1 MNTIIVIEAP
11 GKIETIK
18 KALRSKNRSGIE
30 LVSTGGH
37 FFDYPKSLRP
47 LGISPHYEETGRR
60 PDPVRLN
67 RLKDACR
74 DRHVIIATDGDQEGH
89 AIAEDVARAVGGEAR
104 SIRRCIFRDL
114 SPATIGR
121 ALKNCR
127 RHDARLARPGRAR
140 RILDRLIGSAWLHQD
155 NGFAA
160 GRVSSALLGTFLRD
174 EPVIG
179 HIVLALPAQDN
190 GPAFIARVPVT
201 KQSRALWLR
210 RLHELRLPPARV
222 GTARPMACSPLP
234 MGRLVKRLTIRLME
248 LNAGPDAMGV
258 SRC

>member
-18 KALRSKNRSGIE
+18 KALRVNGLTDIE
-30 LVSTGGH
+30 LVATGGH
-37 FFDYPKSLRP
+37 FFDYPQSLRP
-47 LGISPHYEETGRR
+47 LGISPHYEETGRK
-60 PDPVRLN
+60 PDPARLH

-74 DRHVIIATDGDQEGH
+74 NRPVIIATDGDQEGH
-89 AIAEDVARAVGGEAR
+89 AIAEDVARAVGGEAK

-114 SPATIGR
+114 SPATIGQ
-121 ALKNCR
+121 ALKRR
-127 RHDARLARPGRAR
+127 RHYDARLARPGRAR
-140 RILDRLIGSAWLHQD
+140 RILDRLIGSAWLHQG

-179 HIVLALPAQDN
+179 HIVLTLPAKDN
-190 GPAFIARVPVT
+190 GPDFIARVPVT

-222 GTARPMACSPLP
+222 GTARPVACSPLP
-234 MGRLVKRLTIRLME
+234 MGRLVQRLTIRLMA
-248 LNAGPDAMGV
+248 L
-258 SRC
+258 